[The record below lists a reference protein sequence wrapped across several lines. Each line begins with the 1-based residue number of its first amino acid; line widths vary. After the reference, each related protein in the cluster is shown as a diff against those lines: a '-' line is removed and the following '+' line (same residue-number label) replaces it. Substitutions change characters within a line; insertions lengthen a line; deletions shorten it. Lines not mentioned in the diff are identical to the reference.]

1 MEEATGQT
9 QLLRLIEVGL
19 VKRSFLILYRIYCKW
34 DRNGRS
40 HVNESGDNIHG
51 ITKTCPEPV
60 WRTWMSDS

>member
-19 VKRSFLILYRIYCKW
+19 VKGSFYTLYRICCKW

-51 ITKTCPEPV
+51 ITNT
-60 WRTWMSDS
+60 